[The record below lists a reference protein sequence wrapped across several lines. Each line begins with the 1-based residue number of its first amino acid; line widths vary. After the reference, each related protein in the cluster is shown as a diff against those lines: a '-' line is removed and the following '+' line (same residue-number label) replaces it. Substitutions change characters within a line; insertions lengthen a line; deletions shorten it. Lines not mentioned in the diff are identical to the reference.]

1 MKRALVLSSAVTFCA
16 CVTAQD
22 NPTNVH
28 DLRVLGMRME
38 PPEVLMRGCNVEL
51 LLGVVG
57 GGGSLDGGTFM
68 LPPQAVAALGS
79 SLITP
84 INFSALIADPAGAG
98 RSLDYRLLTC
108 ASRGDRDCNNEG
120 DFLELAAGT
129 TTGGELKLNNVSPVF
144 YLGPDAGIRT
154 LDDGSATPLFFE
166 VINQDTFKGLGGI
179 RIPVVLELSAAD
191 TGEKIYAQKLMIY
204 TCNLFPEMKQN
215 VTPVLPGLTF
225 DGDPWLEGEVKKVKG
240 NAAIPFEAMNF
251 TDLEEDYVVP
261 SLELKPVALKE
272 SWKISWM
279 TTSGTMSTYN
289 TGGTGFDGETERHF
303 SSWRP
308 NPADDAEK
316 DVEFYFVVRD
326 GRGGNSWTKRSVRWI
341 P

>member
-1 MKRALVLSSAVTFCA
+1 MKHALVLSSVVTFCA
-16 CVTAQD
+16 CVTPQD

-38 PPEVLMRGCNVEL
+38 PPEVLLRGCSVEL
-51 LLGVVG
+51 LLGAA
-57 GGGSLDGGTFM
+57 GGSLDGGSFM
-68 LPPQAVAALGS
+68 LPPQAVFALGF
-79 SLITP
+79 SLSTQVD
-84 INFSALIADPAGAG
+84 FTALIADPAGAG

-108 ASRGDRDCNNEG
+108 ASRGDRECDNES
-120 DFLELAAGT
+120 DFLQLSAGKT
-129 TTGGELKLNNVSPVF
+129 DGGELKLDKMSPVF
-144 YLGPDAGIRT
+144 DSGPDAGIRT
-154 LDDGSATPLFFE
+154 LDDGTATPLFFE
-166 VINQDTFKGLGGI
+166 VITQDTFKGLGGI
-179 RIPVVLELSAAD
+179 RIPVVLELSAPD
-191 TGEKIYAQKLMIY
+191 TGEKIYAQKLMVY

-225 DGDPWLEGEVKKVKG
+225 DGDPWPEGDVKKVKG
-240 NAAIPFEAMNF
+240 KQEFPIKAVDF
-251 TDLEEDYVVP
+251 TFLEEDYVVP
-261 SLELKPVALKE
+261 SLALKPVALKE
-272 SWKISWM
+272 SWKVTWM

-289 TGGTGFDGETERHF
+289 TGGTGFDGNTERHF

-308 NPADDAEK
+308 NPTNDDEK